1 MEATIKIPSAAEH
14 LSKATG
20 YSEVYCRKVVEGD
33 RSAESKGGKI
43 IMAKYQ
49 ELIKV
54 LDHFY
59 TNDVCVAESEE
70 EMNELLT
77 QKI

>member
-1 MEATIKIPSAAEH
+1 METTIKIPSAAEH

-20 YSEVYCRKVVEGD
+20 YSESYCQKIVEGT

-43 IMAKYQ
+43 IWAKYQ

-70 EMNELLT
+70 EMNELLAS
-77 QKI
+77 K